1 MEAQSRLAGLKKVTV
16 QNVTVGMY
24 VAQLD
29 RPWSETRFPVQ
40 GFYLRSNQG
49 IERLRQECEFVY
61 VDPRRYDSSLTE
73 IKLSVISPR
82 KAPDVQPKKIDPRSR
97 VQPRKPRDYQDS
109 VELGS
114 ELEPAK
120 TSLEEAVEIMKGCVH
135 KLQSTGGFD
144 IDEIERA
151 ISPLVASVMRN
162 RSAMA
167 ALLRMRAV
175 DDYTFSHSISN
186 AVWGAVLA
194 RQLGFPPKEIDAIA
208 LACSL
213 LDIGKVNLPAE
224 LLVQKEAPT
233 EAQWTVL
240 RSHVEEG
247 VKLLTENGVGDVKV
261 LQAVQSHHERFN
273 GSGYPAG
280 LVDNSIPLYARI
292 AAVVDSYDAM
302 ISERPYATAFSSYT
316 AVQELQKQADVLYQ
330 KELVEHFIQAIGVFP
345 VGAIVELNTGEVGVV
360 VAQDSNRRLK
370 PKVIL
375 LLEENKKPRTHLVIV
390 DLAVQER
397 DENSPL
403 SWWITRELPKNA
415 YGIDPA
421 KYFL

>member
-1 MEAQSRLAGLKKVTV
+1 MEAQTKLAGLKKVTV

-24 VAQLD
+24 VAALD
-29 RPWSETRFPVQ
+29 KPWSETRFPVQ

-73 IKLSVISPR
+73 IKLSVITPRSGPAQQTR
-82 KAPDVQPKKIDPRSR
+82 KADPRSR
-97 VQPRKPRDYQDS
+97 VQPRKPREYQDT
-109 VELGS
+109 VELGR

-120 TSLEEAVEIMKGCVH
+120 TSLEDAVEIMKGCVH

-194 RQLGFPPKEIDAIA
+194 RGLGFPPKEIDAIA

-233 EAQWTVL
+233 EEQWHLL
-240 RSHVEEG
+240 RSHVDEG
-247 VKLLTENGVGDVKV
+247 IKLLEENGVNDVKV
-261 LQAVQSHHERFN
+261 LQAVRSHHERFD

-280 LVDNSIPLYARI
+280 LTGNAIPLYARI
-292 AAVVDSYDAM
+292 AGVVDSYDAM
-302 ISERPYATAFSSYT
+302 ISERPYAQAMSSYA
-316 AVQELQKQADVLYQ
+316 AVQELQRQADVLYQ

-360 VAQDSNRRLK
+360 MAQDSNRRLK

-375 LLEENKKPRTHLVIV
+375 ILDGDKKARSHLVVV

-403 SWWITRELPKNA
+403 SWWITKELPSNA